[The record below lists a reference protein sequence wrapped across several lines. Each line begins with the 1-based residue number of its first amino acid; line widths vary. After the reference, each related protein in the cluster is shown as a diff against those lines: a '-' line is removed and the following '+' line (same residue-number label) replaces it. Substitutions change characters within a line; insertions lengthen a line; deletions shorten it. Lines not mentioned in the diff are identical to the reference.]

1 MIVQT
6 SVALTQFSWP
16 GEGGIPAEL
25 VAVVEC
31 CDARGVDSVF
41 VSDHLVQGVEPGTD
55 PFDPMLE
62 ALPTLG
68 YLAAQTERIRLG
80 VLVAAA
86 TMRPAALVV
95 KAVTTLDVLSR
106 GRAWCGIGAGYQQQE
121 GDDFGVPLPPTVE
134 RFEWLTDVLELAHHM
149 WAGNATPYQGRR
161 LHAARPIS
169 SPAPTSRPHPPI
181 LIGGTGETKTL
192 RLVARYGDACNL
204 FDVPDGGVQIRHKLS
219 VLAQHCEAEGRP
231 FDAIT
236 KTVSTR
242 LHAGETA
249 DAFVARARVLGEAGI
264 DHLVVLTEGPW
275 TTERIAVLAEAADAI
290 ADLPPAS

>member
-1 MIVQT
+1 V
-6 SVALTQFSWP
+6 
-16 GEGGIPAEL
+16 E
-25 VAVVEC
+25 VVEC

-62 ALPTLG
+62 AFTTLG
-68 YLAAQTERIRLG
+68 YLAAQTERVRLG

-86 TMRPAALVV
+86 TMRPPALVV
-95 KAVTTLDVLSR
+95 KAVTTLDVLSG
-106 GRAWCGIGAGYQQQE
+106 GRAWFGIGAGYQQQE

-149 WAGNATPYQGRR
+149 WAGDSTPYQGRR

-169 SPAPTSRPHPPI
+169 SPPPTSRPHPPI
-181 LIGGTGETKTL
+181 LIGGTGEAKTL

-204 FDVPDGGVQIRHKLS
+204 FDIPDGGVQIRHKLS

-242 LHAGETA
+242 LHAAETA
-249 DAFVARARVLGEAGI
+249 EAFIARARALGDAGI
-264 DHLVVLTEGPW
+264 DHLVVLTDGPW
-275 TTERIAVLAEAADAI
+275 NTERIAVLAEAADAI
-290 ADLPPAS
+290 ADLPPDS